1 MDGVL
6 TRRQLTM
13 LATLGSATLMLAALA
28 FQHLGG
34 LAPCQMC
41 IWQRYPHVAAIATGG
56 AAVLLGW
63 GWLTLVGAAAA
74 GTTAAIGFFHA
85 GVEQGWWQGPTA
97 CSGGA
102 IDEMSADDLLDQI
115 LTAPL
120 VRCDDIP
127 WEMFGLSMAAW
138 NGVVSLMLCGLWI
151 LAYRQR

>member
-1 MDGVL
+1 M
-6 TRRQLTM
+6 TRANLIA
-13 LATLGSATLMLAALA
+13 LAALGSAALMAAALA
-28 FQHLGG
+28 FQHWGG

-41 IWQRYPHVAAIATGG
+41 IWQRYPHVAAIATGAA
-56 AAVLLGW
+56 AAVLGW
-63 GWLTLVGAAAA
+63 GWLALVGAAATA
-74 GTTAAIGFFHA
+74 TTSAIGFFHA

-97 CSGGA
+97 CSGGP
-102 IDEMSADDLLDQI
+102 IDEMSADALLDQI

-151 LAYRQR
+151 MAYARR